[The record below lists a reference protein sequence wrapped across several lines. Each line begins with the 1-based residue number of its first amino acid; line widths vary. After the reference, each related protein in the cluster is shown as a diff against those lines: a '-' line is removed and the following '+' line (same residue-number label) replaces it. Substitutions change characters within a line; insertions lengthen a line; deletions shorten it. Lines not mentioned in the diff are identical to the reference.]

1 MYIDYLWIGL
11 ALTCDINGFQ
21 FVSVLIPTLP
31 ERLCGIIYNRQ
42 HSITKTNHFYIDGL
56 GFYHKFGKRPFCYW
70 GKIFAKQEKGSKNWM
85 LVSK

>member
-56 GFYHKFGKRPFCYW
+56 GFITSLGRGLFVIGEKSLQNKKRE
-70 GKIFAKQEKGSKNWM
+70 AKTGC
-85 LVSK
+85 